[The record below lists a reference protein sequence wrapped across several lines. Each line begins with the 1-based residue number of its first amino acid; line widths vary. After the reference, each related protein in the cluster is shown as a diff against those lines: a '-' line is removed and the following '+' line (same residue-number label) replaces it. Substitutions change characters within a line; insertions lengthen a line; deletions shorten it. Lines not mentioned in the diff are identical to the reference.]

1 MKTKSI
7 VMLDDVNALLYD
19 FMGGLDKEGQYQQ
32 ATKLCDI
39 MIELLS
45 RSKVTMSEKD
55 IEQEDGVLWIV

>member
-19 FMGGLDKEGQYQQ
+19 LMGTLDKEGQYQQ
-32 ATKLCDI
+32 ATRLCDI
-39 MIELLS
+39 MIELLN

>member
-19 FMGGLDKEGQYQQ
+19 FMGTLVKEGQYQQ
-32 ATKLCDI
+32 ATRLCDI
-39 MIELLS
+39 MIELLK

-55 IEQEDGVLWIV
+55 IEQEDGVLLIV

>member
-7 VMLDDVNALLYD
+7 VLLDDVNALLYD
-19 FMGGLDKEGQYQQ
+19 FMGTLEKEGQYKQ
-32 ATKLCDI
+32 ATRLCDI
-39 MIELLS
+39 MIELLN

>member
-19 FMGGLDKEGQYQQ
+19 FMGTLDKVGQYEQ
-32 ATKLCDI
+32 ATRLCDI
-39 MIELLS
+39 MIELLK

-55 IEQEDGVLWIV
+55 IEEDDGVLWIV

>member
-19 FMGGLDKEGQYQQ
+19 FMGALDKEGQYQN

-39 MIELLS
+39 MIELLK

-55 IEQEDGVLWIV
+55 IEEEDGVLWIV

>member
-19 FMGGLDKEGQYQQ
+19 FIGELDEGGQYQK

-39 MIELLS
+39 MIELIN